1 MKQIVYK
8 LAKNVLRRQGYK
20 IALIKSDN
28 GTTELDGDMEWIKY
42 IDVVGYVSKKE
53 PLKRE
58 VVNEINKPK
67 VPWMLKEEEVTDILK
82 QTKPFDNLDV
92 IEGC

>member
-1 MKQIVYK
+1 MKQVVYK
-8 LAKNVLRRQGYK
+8 LAKSILRRQGYK

-42 IDVVGYVSKKE
+42 VDVVGYLFKKE
-53 PLKRE
+53 PLKRDKIDATE
-58 VVNEINKPK
+58 QKRSNS
-67 VPWMLKEEEVTDILK
+67 LDI
-82 QTKPFDNLDV
+82 